1 MAAQTPTTRIGLD
14 GRWDFEE
21 LTDTI
26 KSYIQL
32 YGFTYSLAPD
42 LPAGRRMEIEY
53 IYAKF
58 PWKGGYS
65 TVNFF
70 NQLYHNIPPQR
81 RPKVIEIRY
90 ASPGFIE
97 ITTLA
102 SAAAAAAAIVKSIC
116 FSIAAAHKLYRDI
129 QKTSVEHELS
139 KVNLAQQ
146 RLNLTKS
153 QIEFC
158 ESASEKLVNVLGLT
172 QAQNA
177 LLDERTDGNKAVKM
191 KLLLSVFRRAATLA
205 DKQVAQMLNLPE
217 GPE

>member
-1 MAAQTPTTRIGLD
+1 MAAPTPTTRIGLD

-26 KSYIQL
+26 RSYIQL
-32 YGFTYSLAPD
+32 YGFAYSLAPD
-42 LPAGRRMEIEY
+42 LPAGRVLEIEY
-53 IYAKF
+53 IYGKF

-70 NQLYHNIPPQR
+70 NQLYHNIPPPR
-81 RPKVIEIRY
+81 RPKVIQIQY

-97 ITTLA
+97 ITTIL
-102 SAAAAAAAIVKSIC
+102 SAAVALAGVVKALCLSLDAAHNLYRNIQKAAIELK
-116 FSIAAAHKLYRDI
+116 
-129 QKTSVEHELS
+129 LS

-153 QIEFC
+153 QIDFC
-158 ESASEKLVNVLGLT
+158 DDASQKLINVLGLT
-172 QAQNA
+172 EAQNA
-177 LLDERTDGNKAVKM
+177 LIDERTGGNKAVKM
-191 KLLLSVFRRAATLA
+191 KLLLSVFRRASVLA
-205 DKQVAQMLNLPE
+205 DKQVAHMLNIPE